1 MNIFTEELLE
11 LQKSSNELYEKDLV
25 YRALVDNYVKSGM
38 TGNSNALNA
47 LATYTNELQD
57 KSRLEFFKQLDFTYE
72 DLANMSKEKVIS
84 NQTILDMIKWKY
96 KKE

>member
-1 MNIFTEELLE
+1 MNVFTKKLLE
-11 LQKSSNELYEKDLV
+11 TQKTSDELYEKDLV

-38 TGNSNALNA
+38 SGNPDALNA

-57 KSRLEFFKQLDFTYE
+57 KSRLEFFKQLDFTYK

-84 NQTILDMIKWKY
+84 NQTILDMIEWKY
-96 KKE
+96 KK